1 MKGEP
6 LTSGQAVCRVIRPG
20 AAYEGKQGPTYAAGV
35 SAESA
40 GSTGIWLGT
49 ITITIAPGARTKA
62 HVHEHHETAIHV
74 LSGDVEMWLG
84 PDLSTHQVIGAGD
97 YLYIPAGVSHVAVNR
112 SPTEPASAIL
122 ARTDPNEQESVVLQ
136 PELDGLV
143 PGSGSQAG

>member
-1 MKGEP
+1 MANHSARANLGGVVRAGE
-6 LTSGQAVCRVIRPG
+6 GYQ
-20 AAYEGKQGPTYAAGV
+20 GKQGLNYTPGI

-40 GSTGIWLGT
+40 GSQALWLGSGT
-49 ITITIAPGARTKA
+49 LPPRGGRTKA
-62 HVHEHHETAIHV
+62 LLHEAHESAIYV
-74 LSGDVEMWLG
+74 ISGEEVELWTGEQLEHRDVA
-84 PDLSTHQVIGAGD
+84 HAGD